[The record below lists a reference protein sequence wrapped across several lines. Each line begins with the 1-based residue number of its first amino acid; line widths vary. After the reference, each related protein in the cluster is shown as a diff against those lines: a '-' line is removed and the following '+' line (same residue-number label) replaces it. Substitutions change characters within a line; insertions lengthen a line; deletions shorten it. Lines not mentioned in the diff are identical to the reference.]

1 MSHDYGVGSILIV
14 LGILKLDSKKFCSL
28 AHPACLIGLF
38 SLFWL
43 TICVGIFAQERPC
56 TVEMPAIVALPDAT
70 LVQRLASDAF
80 VAHLKKGPTRIDGV
94 ISDRG
99 PRHILFV
106 VETGKQVPPTV
117 RKVEA
122 EILTE
127 ILKNARQQ
135 DSFALLTAHGQRREV
150 QFGTSKE
157 TLKSTVEEIG
167 VGASGKNE
175 GNGVLDAIFEGIDW
189 FRPHNAGDAVIVLM
203 LGIESNHQVSF
214 AKVRDG
220 LAKEGIHLF
229 GFQLGPFFEGSYSG
243 YLSTTPFGQL
253 SLTGWFDPNRENLF
267 ALSRYTGGFVALEN
281 AEGDPQK
288 EYHLTDQ
295 RLHAIRHAAQQ
306 EYKAIL
312 EFYRI
317 QVEGSA
323 NDLEIDLADSLRREL
338 PKAEVIYPRNS
349 QSCLKVSAPAND

>member
-1 MSHDYGVGSILIV
+1 VAL
-14 LGILKLDSKKFCSL
+14 
-28 AHPACLIGLF
+28 P
-38 SLFWL
+38 
-43 TICVGIFAQERPC
+43 T
-56 TVEMPAIVALPDAT
+56 IVALPNAA
-70 LVQRLASDAF
+70 LVQRLGTDGF
-80 VAHLKKGPTRIDGV
+80 VARDKNGPAKIKTV

-99 PRHILFV
+99 PRHVLFV
-106 VETGKQVPPTV
+106 VETGKQVPPAV
-117 RKVEA
+117 RNVEMEILA
-122 EILTE
+122 EIL
-127 ILKNARQQ
+127 KDARQE
-135 DSFALLTAHGQRREV
+135 DSFALLTAHGPRREV
-150 QFGTSKE
+150 RFGTSKE

-175 GNGVLDAIFEGIDW
+175 GNGLLDAIFEGIDW
-189 FRPHNAGDAVIVLM
+189 FRPYNAGDAVIVLT

-229 GFQLGPFFEGSYSG
+229 GFQLGPFFAGSYNT

-288 EYHLTDQ
+288 AYQLTDQ

-306 EYKAIL
+306 EYKAIV
-312 EFYRI
+312 EFYI
-317 QVEGSA
+317 IKIEGSPK
-323 NDLEIDLADSLRREL
+323 NLEIDLAESIRREL

-349 QSCLKVSAPAND
+349 QNCSQVSAGNAVGEGNREMYGQLSH

>member
-1 MSHDYGVGSILIV
+1 MGVHAVSFV
-14 LGILKLDSKKFCSL
+14 SWSL
-28 AHPACLIGLF
+28 LTTCAGL
-38 SLFWL
+38 
-43 TICVGIFAQERPC
+43 FAQERPC
-56 TVEMPAIVALPDAT
+56 TLEIPAIVALPDAT

-80 VAHLKKGPTRIDGV
+80 RVHVKSGPTKIDAV

-106 VETGKQVPPTV
+106 VETGKQVPSAV

-127 ILKNARQQ
+127 IIKNARQE

-175 GNGVLDAIFEGIDW
+175 GNGVLDAIFEGTDW
-189 FRPHNAGDAVIVLM
+189 FRPHTAGDAVIVLT

-220 LAKEGIHLF
+220 LAKKRIHVF
-229 GFQLGPFFEGSYSG
+229 GFQLGPFFEGSYSA

-253 SLTGWFDPNRENLF
+253 SLTGWFDPNCENLF

-288 EYHLTDQ
+288 EYHLTDE

-306 EYKAIL
+306 EYKAIV

-317 QVEGSA
+317 QVEGPAKDS
-323 NDLEIDLADSLRREL
+323 EIDLADSLRREL
-338 PKAEVIYPRNS
+338 PKAEVIYPRDS
-349 QSCLKVSAPAND
+349 QSCLEAPAPH